1 MGNRKYITF
10 HYKNLL
16 VSKFKT
22 KDPDD
27 LMKLGNQL
35 ILNGLKNNKPL
46 ELQKKVIR
54 AKVKRGKQI
63 TLARLN
69 KYKVSS
75 SDHNHFVGCFLGLMK
90 LKELEEDDANGFI
103 ITKI

>member
-10 HYKNLL
+10 HYKNLM
-16 VSKFKT
+16 FHY
-22 KDPDD
+22 
-27 LMKLGNQL
+27 
-35 ILNGLKNNKPL
+35 
-46 ELQKKVIR
+46 R
-54 AKVKRGKQI
+54 
-63 TLARLN
+63 RLN

>member
-16 VSKFKT
+16 VSKYKT
-22 KDPDD
+22 KDLDD
-27 LMKLGNQL
+27 IMKLGNQL

-46 ELQKKVIR
+46 ELQKKVMKIYIDMFHHR
-54 AKVKRGKQI
+54 
-63 TLARLN
+63 RLN

-90 LKELEEDDANGFI
+90 LKELEEDESTGYI
-103 ITKI
+103 ITKF